1 MIKKNS
7 LNQEVKKKIENSIW
21 GFILGDCWGVPYEF
35 KRPSEI
41 KFKKF
46 NGFGTHYQ
54 PAGTWSDDTALMLC
68 HLSSYDQGY
77 YSMEKE
83 KDNLRRFLNGEY
95 SINNLLFDVGYSTK
109 RSILDTDC
117 DKSEF
122 YGNGGLLRCWI
133 MATSISEGIYN
144 KKNLINSLSLTH
156 SNSELHIEAC
166 EMYFSLLTALWK
178 NDKWT
183 DQQLSDYKKWKQRA
197 EIQRLDKDGTIFNAV
212 IISIDAFFQN
222 KGIEDVIKLGGD
234 TDSNAALYGAIYY
247 ANKPFPEKYKQK
259 ILGRDIIEQHLDIL
273 YQI

>member
-1 MIKKNS
+1 MIKDNI
-7 LNQEVKKKIENSIW
+7 LNQKTKKSIENSIW

-46 NGFGTHYQ
+46 NGFGTHNQ

-68 HLSSYDQGY
+68 HLSSYNQGY
-77 YSMEKE
+77 YSIEKE
-83 KDNLRRFLNGEY
+83 KDNLRRFLNGGY
-95 SINNLLFDVGYSTK
+95 SINNVLFDVGYSTK
-109 RSILDTDC
+109 RSIIDADC

-133 MATSISEGIYN
+133 LAVSILNGMYN
-144 KKNLINSLSLTH
+144 RKYLADSLGLTH

-166 EMYFSLLTALWK
+166 EMYFSFLTNLWK
-178 NDKWT
+178 NEKWT
-183 DQQLSDYKKWKQRA
+183 DQQLNDYRKRKQRP
-197 EIQRLDKDGTIFNAV
+197 EIQQLDKDGTVFNAV

-222 KGIEDVIKLGGD
+222 KSIEDVIKLGGD

-247 ANKPFPEKYKQK
+247 ANKPLPEKYKQK
-259 ILGRDIIEQHLDIL
+259 ILGREIVEKYIKSI
-273 YQI
+273 